1 MLKQHIHIS
10 KCTFSSIFRMMDLNR
25 DGYLN
30 EYEMLQLIRMAPET
44 KNVPELELLMMVR
57 MAILAIDEDGDMRV
71 NFREFLKVNKF
82 NLIQVYRVKPGIL
95 LLG

>member
-1 MLKQHIHIS
+1 
-10 KCTFSSIFRMMDLNR
+10 MMDLNR

-71 NFREFLKVNKF
+71 NFREFLKVKKF
-82 NLIQVYRVKPGIL
+82 NLIQVYRVKLNVPK
-95 LLG
+95 